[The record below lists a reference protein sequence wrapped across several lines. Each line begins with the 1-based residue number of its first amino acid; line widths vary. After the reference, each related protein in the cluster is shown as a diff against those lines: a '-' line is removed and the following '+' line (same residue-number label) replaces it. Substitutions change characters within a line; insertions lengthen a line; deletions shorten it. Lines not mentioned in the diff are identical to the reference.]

1 MNATPLK
8 LKPSAPR
15 DRTTALLRDW
25 RVLLVD
31 DDAEVHAVTR
41 LILGKMHYPVRGFA
55 LLRALSV
62 I

>member
-25 RVLLVD
+25 RVLIVD
-31 DDAEVHAVTR
+31 DDVEVHAVTR
-41 LILGKMHYPVRGFA
+41 LILGKMRF
-55 LLRALSV
+55 
-62 I
+62 